1 MYSFDIPPSK
11 LYPFKVKVA
20 EAFACVDEKEIGT
33 LDIDDIG
40 KLLEAS
46 GKPLPGKLS
55 IVWIPRNFSFVASVK
70 IISEM
75 SSRIRLLYL
84 KSLEIHAF
92 YEFHQNTHFEAG

>member
-1 MYSFDIPPSK
+1 MDSFDIQPSK
-11 LYPFKVKVA
+11 SYPLKVKVA

-55 IVWIPRNFSFVASVK
+55 IACIL
-70 IISEM
+70 
-75 SSRIRLLYL
+75 RI
-84 KSLEIHAF
+84 F
-92 YEFHQNTHFEAG
+92 

>member
-1 MYSFDIPPSK
+1 MILKLKIKKGYNLQKVGKKQYADGQVYNNSFDVLPSK

-55 IVWIPRNFSFVASVK
+55 IV
-70 IISEM
+70 
-75 SSRIRLLYL
+75 
-84 KSLEIHAF
+84 
-92 YEFHQNTHFEAG
+92 

>member
-1 MYSFDIPPSK
+1 MDSFDVPPSK
-11 LYPFKVKVA
+11 SYPLKVKVA

-55 IVWIPRNFSFVASVK
+55 IA
-70 IISEM
+70 
-75 SSRIRLLYL
+75 
-84 KSLEIHAF
+84 
-92 YEFHQNTHFEAG
+92 